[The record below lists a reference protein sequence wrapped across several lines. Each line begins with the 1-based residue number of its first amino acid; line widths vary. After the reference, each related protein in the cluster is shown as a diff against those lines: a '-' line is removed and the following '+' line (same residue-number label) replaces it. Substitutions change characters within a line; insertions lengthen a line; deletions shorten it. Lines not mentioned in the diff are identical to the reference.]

1 MGYMRVA
8 DSRSHWG
15 CNGKDSKYNCAFV
28 MIDGIGIIIPR
39 AMLYENGI
47 FGVLFQLQPPEDTRK
62 KDTFCFSGCI
72 GKSLKR
78 TLEQGKSTMNSKV
91 FSLILVLCLLLTPEM
106 VEKSQAL
113 AVDKKKI
120 MKALWLTKLALK
132 KKKLLVVPLPV
143 PIMVEK
149 KHHEHH
155 IEHHGYE
162 KHHGW

>member
-1 MGYMRVA
+1 
-8 DSRSHWG
+8 
-15 CNGKDSKYNCAFV
+15 
-28 MIDGIGIIIPR
+28 
-39 AMLYENGI
+39 
-47 FGVLFQLQPPEDTRK
+47 
-62 KDTFCFSGCI
+62 
-72 GKSLKR
+72 
-78 TLEQGKSTMNSKV
+78 MNSKV
-91 FSLILVLCLLLTPEM
+91 LSFILVLCLLFTPEM
-106 VEKSQAL
+106 MEQSQAL